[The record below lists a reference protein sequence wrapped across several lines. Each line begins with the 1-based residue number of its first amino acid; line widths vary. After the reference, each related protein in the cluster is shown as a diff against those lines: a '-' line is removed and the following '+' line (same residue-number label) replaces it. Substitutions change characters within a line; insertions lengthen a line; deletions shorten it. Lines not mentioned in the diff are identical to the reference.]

1 MEFIKSAAEDA
12 YDRLIFP
19 ALEREARSDLTER
32 ADEGAIG
39 QFALNLKPL
48 LMQPPVKGRVT
59 MGLDPG
65 YRMGCKVAVVDGTGK
80 VLDTAVVYPTYG
92 ERQENEAIAALAK
105 LIRKHGVEHI
115 AIGNGTASRE
125 TEQMAVELIHTLG
138 GGVSY
143 MMVSEAGAPCT
154 PPASWR
160 RRSSRSMT

>member
-1 MEFIKSAAEDA
+1 MEFVKAAAEDA

-19 ALEREARSDLTER
+19 ALEREARSALTDQ

-48 LMQPPVKGRVT
+48 LMQPPVKGKVT

-92 ERQENEAIAALAK
+92 ERQEKEAIATLAK

-125 TEQMAVELIHTLG
+125 TEQMAVKLIHQVNEAG
-138 GGVSY
+138 AHVSY
-143 MMVSEAGAPCT
+143 MIVSEAGA
-154 PPASWR
+154 SV
-160 RRSSRSMT
+160 